1 MCKHLLLCVL
11 CVLYRQNSELN
22 TVARSVVVHGCFV
35 HLVSRLC
42 HSLLLPL
49 FAAMLASTVECFHVC
64 ACMLNGL
71 CFVYLPVCSVTR
83 NYLDWLTS
91 LPWGKTSE
99 ENFDLKRARE
109 VLEEDHYGLTDIKD
123 RILEFIAVG
132 QLNQSVQGKILC
144 FVGPPGLSV
153 CLSAVLYLF
162 CQLVFFARCWKD

>member
-1 MCKHLLLCVL
+1 MFLLIGKTVKG
-11 CVLYRQNSELN
+11 
-22 TVARSVVVHGCFV
+22 TVANNVLVQGCFV
-35 HLVSRLC
+35 HLVCQLC
-42 HSLLLPL
+42 CSFILPL
-49 FAAMLASTVECFHVC
+49 FAAMLASTVECFRVC

-71 CFVYLPVCSVTR
+71 CFFYLPVCSVTR

-153 CLSAVLYLF
+153 SCLISLLSI
-162 CQLVFFARCWKD
+162 CFFARCGKD